1 MVPATLLFVF
11 WDREIIAVALQ
22 RRAFTARDTLL
33 TAAVL
38 QAYSY
43 GLFSVG
49 AFTFLQRFFYS
60 VHDFR
65 TPLLSAL
72 LVSVVDVGLSLWL
85 RTTPL
90 RVRGLALANSAA
102 FTVGLLHLLAAARRR
117 LGGLD
122 GRFLL
127 DTFRRMAVSLVPFT
141 AYLIGFGLLTR
152 GVWESGSSLRS
163 LGILAGRRPGGRRD
177 AAGYVLAD
185 PNRDAARH
193 AARKEREEVKIRVLP
208 AAAALLFTALLP
220 MAAQPAAG
228 PPPEERWRE
237 VLRYGIESEVLQVIG
252 RIKSSGEDSLNPEL
266 LQTFRGTSNPAVA
279 AAVLDLFAQ
288 AEVRDAE
295 APALERLADPD
306 GDPRMLVPCM
316 RYLAAIRSAAAAAPL
331 AGFLDSSDEL
341 ASAAIQALAA
351 VGQHSSGEPLLA
363 RLRDPEY
370 SPGLKSQLLLALG
383 SLKYEPALEDLIA
396 VVSNPDEERVRRMYA
411 ASALGEIGDSRAI
424 PALRELFAAQ
434 DSLLRAYA
442 AAALAGFE
450 SVGGGSG
457 PAGWAARRQRAGA
470 AGRGQGPGPEGRA
483 EIGGDPDLQGALR
496 P

>member
-1 MVPATLLFVF
+1 M
-11 WDREIIAVALQ
+11 
-22 RRAFTARDTLL
+22 
-33 TAAVL
+33 
-38 QAYSY
+38 
-43 GLFSVG
+43 
-49 AFTFLQRFFYS
+49 
-60 VHDFR
+60 
-65 TPLLSAL
+65 
-72 LVSVVDVGLSLWL
+72 
-85 RTTPL
+85 
-90 RVRGLALANSAA
+90 
-102 FTVGLLHLLAAARRR
+102 
-117 LGGLD
+117 
-122 GRFLL
+122 
-127 DTFRRMAVSLVPFT
+127 
-141 AYLIGFGLLTR
+141 
-152 GVWESGSSLRS
+152 
-163 LGILAGRRPGGRRD
+163 
-177 AAGYVLAD
+177 
-185 PNRDAARH
+185 
-193 AARKEREEVKIRVLP
+193 KIRVLP

-351 VGQHSSGEPLLA
+351 LGQHSSGEPLLA

-383 SLKYEPALEDLIA
+383 SLKYEPALEDLIG

-450 SVGGGSG
+450 LSEVEAALQDGLRDANARVRQAAAKALARKDAQKSVEILIYKARYDPERQVRLEAIHSLGAIGNTRSIAWLREAYQDRLLANLYREEALAALLERDPDGSLG
-457 PAGWAARRQRAGA
+457 TVRAVVEEEWSRKDPAVLEFTARRLAALKQAGLGELFERFLAHSNVAIRLYGLRGIRLNRLGSLREKVRAL
-470 AGRGQGPGPEGRA
+470 A
-483 EIGGDPDLQGALR
+483 EGDPHPAVRREAQLVLETL
-496 P
+496 

>member
-1 MVPATLLFVF
+1 M
-11 WDREIIAVALQ
+11 
-22 RRAFTARDTLL
+22 
-33 TAAVL
+33 
-38 QAYSY
+38 
-43 GLFSVG
+43 
-49 AFTFLQRFFYS
+49 
-60 VHDFR
+60 
-65 TPLLSAL
+65 
-72 LVSVVDVGLSLWL
+72 
-85 RTTPL
+85 
-90 RVRGLALANSAA
+90 
-102 FTVGLLHLLAAARRR
+102 
-117 LGGLD
+117 
-122 GRFLL
+122 
-127 DTFRRMAVSLVPFT
+127 
-141 AYLIGFGLLTR
+141 
-152 GVWESGSSLRS
+152 
-163 LGILAGRRPGGRRD
+163 
-177 AAGYVLAD
+177 
-185 PNRDAARH
+185 
-193 AARKEREEVKIRVLP
+193 KIRVLP

-351 VGQHSSGEPLLA
+351 LGQHSSGEPLLA

-383 SLKYEPALEDLIA
+383 SLKYEPALEDLIG

-450 SVGGGSG
+450 LSEVEAALQDGLRDANARVRQAAAKALARKDAQKSVEILIYKARYDPERQVRLEAIHSLGAIGNTRSIAWLREAYQDRLLPNLYREEALAALLERDPDGSLG
-457 PAGWAARRQRAGA
+457 AVRAVVEEEWSRKDPAVLEFTVRRLAALKQAGLGELFERFLA
-470 AGRGQGPGPEGRA
+470 HSNVAIRLYGLRGIRLNRLGSLREKVRILA
-483 EIGGDPDLQGALR
+483 EGDPHPAVRREAQLVLETL
-496 P
+496 